1 MTNVKGLG
9 ASLGVAIGS
18 SFVYENE
25 IDFDIEATFS
35 HKEASKQLIDKFNSQ
50 IIEFRSKDR
59 NDEADILDAYILIL
73 QDPEILGQLNQ
84 HPEPAISEVY
94 DVFTSTAKMFES
106 MEDEYFK
113 QRAEDIISVG
123 KHLVFN
129 MQNIERE
136 VSLND
141 NTILIANDLTP
152 ADTSSMELSKVNGIV
167 LKEGGLTS
175 HAVIVAKNLGIPCVI
190 GIKEQ
195 LDQITNGKTIS
206 IDGSTGDVTVS
217 PSDSQISALEQKQS
231 KIEDLIQNFTEEKYS
246 NLGVEFRVNIGS
258 LEEVNAFN
266 HQFLNSIGLFRSEFI
281 YLDNSTIPT
290 LEQQSK
296 VLEEITKKFTG
307 TIVYRTLDIG
317 GDKQV
322 DYLNLPIEENPF
334 LGTRGIR
341 LSLVDCNKASLGNL
355 DLFESQVKS
364 ILTSESLERI
374 KIMFPMISTIEDFIE
389 AKAFVTKIAKELN
402 VEAPPMG
409 IMVETPA
416 SAFIADKFSEI
427 VDFISIGTNDLTQYI
442 MAADRG
448 NSNLGHYQDPLHPA
462 VLRAISNVIDCS
474 DKNNIEVS
482 VCGEMSSDPV
492 AAFALYVLGLK
503 TFSMAP
509 SAAPFVFDVLN
520 THSKINKAPIKE
532 TILSQ
537 KNADEIRTAIQ
548 EIIS

>member
-9 ASLGVAIGS
+9 ASLGIAIGL

-25 IDFDIEATFS
+25 IDFDKEAKLS
-35 HKEASKQLIDKFNSQ
+35 HTEASKKLIDKFTSQ
-50 IIEFRSKDR
+50 INDFRSKER

-73 QDPEILGQLNQ
+73 EDPEIVGQLNQ
-84 HPEPAISEVY
+84 KLDSSIKEVY
-94 DVFTSTAKMFES
+94 EVFTSTAKIFES

-113 QRAEDIISVG
+113 QRSEDIVSVG
-123 KHLVFN
+123 KHLVFS
-129 MQNIERE
+129 MQNIDKE
-136 VSLND
+136 VSLD
-141 NTILIANDLTP
+141 DDTILIAKDLTP
-152 ADTSSMELSKVNGIV
+152 ADTSSMDLSKVNGII

-190 GIKEQ
+190 GVKDQ
-195 LDQITNGKTIS
+195 LDDITSGKSIS
-206 IDGSTGDVTVS
+206 IDGSTGDIIVSPTDNEVTVL
-217 PSDSQISALEQKQS
+217 QQKQS
-231 KIEDLIQNFTEEKYS
+231 KIESTIQNFTEEKYK

-258 LEEVNAFN
+258 LEEINAFN
-266 HQFLNSIGLFRSEFI
+266 HPFLNSIGLFRSEFI
-281 YLDNSTIPT
+281 YLDNTTKPT
-290 LEQQSK
+290 FEQQSS
-296 VLEEITKKFTG
+296 VLETITQKFTG
-307 TIVYRTLDIG
+307 TIVYRSLDIG

-322 DYLNLPIEENPF
+322 GYLNLPVEENPF
-334 LGTRGIR
+334 LGVRGIR
-341 LSLVDCNKASLGNL
+341 LSLANL
-355 DLFESQVKS
+355 DLFDSQIKS

-374 KIMFPMISTIEDFIE
+374 KVMFPMISTVEDFLE
-389 AKAFVTKIAKELN
+389 AKAFVTKKAKELN
-402 VEAPPMG
+402 VEPPPMG

-448 NSNLGHYQDPLHPA
+448 NSNLGNYQDPLHPA

-474 DKNNIEVS
+474 NKNNIEVS

-492 AAFALYVLGLK
+492 AAFALYILGLK

-520 THSKINKAPIKE
+520 THSETNKESLKE
-532 TILSQ
+532 ILLSR
-537 KNADEIRTAIQ
+537 KNAEETRTAIQ

>member
-9 ASLGVAIGS
+9 ASLGIAIGL

-25 IDFDIEATFS
+25 IDFDKEAKLS
-35 HKEASKQLIDKFNSQ
+35 HTEASKKLIDKFTSQ
-50 IIEFRSKDR
+50 INDFRSKER

-73 QDPEILGQLNQ
+73 EDPEIVGQLNQ
-84 HPEPAISEVY
+84 KLDSSIKEVY
-94 DVFTSTAKMFES
+94 EVFTSTAKIFES

-113 QRAEDIISVG
+113 QRSEDIVSVG
-123 KHLVFN
+123 KHLVFS
-129 MQNIERE
+129 MQNIDKE
-136 VSLND
+136 VSLD
-141 NTILIANDLTP
+141 DDTILIAKDLTP
-152 ADTSSMELSKVNGIV
+152 ADTSSMDLSKVNGII

-190 GIKEQ
+190 GVKDQ
-195 LDQITNGKTIS
+195 LDDITSGKSIS
-206 IDGSTGDVTVS
+206 IDGSTGDIIVSPTDNEVTVL
-217 PSDSQISALEQKQS
+217 QQKQS
-231 KIEDLIQNFTEEKYS
+231 KIESTIQNFTEEKYK

-258 LEEVNAFN
+258 LEEINAFN
-266 HQFLNSIGLFRSEFI
+266 HPFLNSIGLFRSEFI
-281 YLDNSTIPT
+281 YLDNTTKPT
-290 LEQQSK
+290 LEQQNS
-296 VLEEITKKFTG
+296 VLETITQKFTG
-307 TIVYRTLDIG
+307 TIVYRSLDIG

-322 DYLNLPIEENPF
+322 GYLNLPVEENPF
-334 LGTRGIR
+334 LGVRGIR
-341 LSLVDCNKASLGNL
+341 LSLANL
-355 DLFESQVKS
+355 DLFDSQIKS

-374 KIMFPMISTIEDFIE
+374 KVMFPMISTVEDFLE
-389 AKAFVTKIAKELN
+389 AKAFVTKKAKELN
-402 VEAPPMG
+402 VEPPSMG

-448 NSNLGHYQDPLHPA
+448 NSNLGNYQDPLHPA

-474 DKNNIEVS
+474 NKNNIEVS

-492 AAFALYVLGLK
+492 AAFALYILGLK

-520 THSKINKAPIKE
+520 THSETNKESLKE
-532 TILSQ
+532 ILLSR
-537 KNADEIRTAIQ
+537 KNAEETRTAIQ

>member
-9 ASLGVAIGS
+9 ASLGIAIGL

-25 IDFDIEATFS
+25 IDFDKEANLS
-35 HKEASKQLIDKFNSQ
+35 HTEASKKLIDKFTFQ
-50 IIEFRSKDR
+50 INDFRSKER

-73 QDPEILGQLNQ
+73 EDPEIVGQLNQ
-84 HPEPAISEVY
+84 KLDSSIKEVY
-94 DVFTSTAKMFES
+94 EVFTSTAKIFES

-113 QRAEDIISVG
+113 QRSEDIVSVG
-123 KHLVFN
+123 KHLVFS
-129 MQNIERE
+129 MQNIDKE
-136 VSLND
+136 VSLD
-141 NTILIANDLTP
+141 DDTILIAKDLTP
-152 ADTSSMELSKVNGIV
+152 ADTSSMDLSKVNGII

-190 GIKEQ
+190 GVKDQ
-195 LDQITNGKTIS
+195 LDDITSGKSIS
-206 IDGSTGDVTVS
+206 IDGSTGDIIVSPTNNEVTVL
-217 PSDSQISALEQKQS
+217 QQKQS
-231 KIEDLIQNFTEEKYS
+231 KIESTIQNFTEEKYK

-258 LEEVNAFN
+258 LEEINAFN
-266 HQFLNSIGLFRSEFI
+266 HPFLNSIGLFRSEFI
-281 YLDNSTIPT
+281 YLDNTTKPT
-290 LEQQSK
+290 FEQQSS
-296 VLEEITKKFTG
+296 VLETITQKFTG
-307 TIVYRTLDIG
+307 TIVYRSLDIG

-322 DYLNLPIEENPF
+322 SYLNLPVEENPF
-334 LGTRGIR
+334 LGVRGIR
-341 LSLVDCNKASLGNL
+341 LSLANL
-355 DLFESQVKS
+355 DLFDSQIKS

-374 KIMFPMISTIEDFIE
+374 KVMFPMISTVEDFLE
-389 AKAFVTKIAKELN
+389 AKAFVTKKAKELN
-402 VEAPPMG
+402 VEPPSMG

-448 NSNLGHYQDPLHPA
+448 NSNLGNYQDPLHPA

-474 DKNNIEVS
+474 NKNNIEVS

-492 AAFALYVLGLK
+492 AAFALYILGLK

-509 SAAPFVFDVLN
+509 SAAPFVFDLLN
-520 THSKINKAPIKE
+520 THSETNKE
-532 TILSQ
+532 SLREMLLSR
-537 KNADEIRTAIQ
+537 KNAEETRAAIQ